1 MKVILIGAGI
11 GGLAAAIALRRVGVE
26 TAVFEQAERLRE
38 VGAGLTIWANA
49 IKALHKID
57 AAHGLLKIG
66 SAVERLEVRSWR
78 GGVLAVTPLATLS
91 RKLGVPVC
99 ICVHRGEFLNQL
111 ACLVDPRTLHC
122 GARCAGFAADDSRV
136 RVWVEDGRK
145 ECGDILVGAD
155 GLHSVVGAQLHGEL
169 VPRYAGYTC
178 WRGLASFEH
187 KALPPGTGFEAWG
200 PGKRF
205 AAHHC
210 GPGRIF
216 WYATANTPAGVAD
229 ARGGHKAEVGECF
242 QDWFSPIPELIEAT
256 QDLILRNDIVDR
268 KPLKSWS
275 KGRVTL
281 LGDAAHTTTPNL
293 GQGACQAIEDA
304 VDLAGCFR
312 NGAIP
317 EAILRAYEDMR
328 IPRTTTIT
336 NQSLR
341 LGILGQLQN
350 PLACTLRDTVVRF
363 MPPAI
368 SLRFMESILHHSAP
382 DLP

>member
-1 MKVILIGAGI
+1 
-11 GGLAAAIALRRVGVE
+11 
-26 TAVFEQAERLRE
+26 
-38 VGAGLTIWANA
+38 
-49 IKALHKID
+49 
-57 AAHGLLKIG
+57 
-66 SAVERLEVRSWR
+66 
-78 GGVLAVTPLATLS
+78 
-91 RKLGVPVC
+91 
-99 ICVHRGEFLNQL
+99 
-111 ACLVDPRTLHC
+111 
-122 GARCAGFAADDSRV
+122 
-136 RVWVEDGRK
+136 
-145 ECGDILVGAD
+145 
-155 GLHSVVGAQLHGEL
+155 
-169 VPRYAGYTC
+169 
-178 WRGLASFEH
+178 
-187 KALPPGTGFEAWG
+187 
-200 PGKRF
+200 
-205 AAHHC
+205 
-210 GPGRIF
+210 
-216 WYATANTPAGVAD
+216 
-229 ARGGHKAEVGECF
+229 
-242 QDWFSPIPELIEAT
+242 
-256 QDLILRNDIVDR
+256 
-268 KPLKSWS
+268 
-275 KGRVTL
+275 VTL